1 MGNRKRSQHR
11 SHLRHKPEHYP
22 VAAAFFCTSRFLTI
36 ALSPSKVNLA
46 DAPAERGAQLWR
58 FMPKAWSLSVGDPD
72 PRSIQRRAQQNVPL
86 EQVYAQWPVS
96 EDPDVHVQ
104 ALQKLIDSGVTHIFI
119 HSPQPDQARVISF
132 YGEQVLPRLSTTPLA
147 GSHR

>member
-1 MGNRKRSQHR
+1 MGNRKRSRRRGNLH
-11 SHLRHKPEHYP
+11 HAPEHYP
-22 VAAAFFCTSRFLTI
+22 VLVAPLCTSRFLTI
-36 ALSPSKVNLA
+36 ALPPSKVNLA

-147 GSHR
+147 ESRR